1 MAYAY
6 RYRVSKY
13 LETYVSSQEKIGEGA
28 QTYRVT
34 MTVTNS
40 IFNFFPY

>member
-1 MAYAY
+1 MALAY
-6 RYRVSKY
+6 HYRVDEY

-28 QTYRVT
+28 QTYQVT

-40 IFNFFPY
+40 IFNSFPN